1 MLGLMEPKKSIASI
15 IIGSAGK
22 SEDEKEVDLKKEAQL
37 DAAKQFL
44 KAIEK
49 KDAQMVVDSFMS
61 LKECCEDEDEKEESK
76 ED

>member
-1 MLGLMEPKKSIASI
+1 MLGLMEPKKIASVI
-15 IIGSAGK
+15 VGSAEK
-22 SEDEKEVDLKKEAQL
+22 SSDEKEVDLKKEAQL

-61 LKECCEDEDEKEESK
+61 LKECCEDEEES
-76 ED
+76 EEE